1 MVLPLLLMFLAVLLL
16 PSPPP
21 AHPPG
26 TGPKDDDEW
35 FEGDG
40 DYNKPYDVSVSQ
52 THQLVFR

>member
-1 MVLPLLLMFLAVLLL
+1 MPLLLMFLAVLLL